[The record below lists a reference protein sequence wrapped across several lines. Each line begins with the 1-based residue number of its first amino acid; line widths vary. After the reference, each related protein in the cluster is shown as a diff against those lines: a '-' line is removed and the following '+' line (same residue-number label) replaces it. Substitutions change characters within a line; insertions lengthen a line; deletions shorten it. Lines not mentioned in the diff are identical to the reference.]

1 MDTSGTCG
9 EWNVVLHIFCC
20 GCDVQSNFW
29 SLRKTWKTF
38 TWNLPGFLSRKK
50 DFWVVHPK
58 RLDRKLGHDIFGHL
72 TNNVASIVQGLRLL
86 CLASEKFHVYPA
98 TQVHPI
104 PKTMF
109 SWIHMRF
116 EIRKKNLSA
125 KFSVK
130 SCIIP
135 LCWVTFCIHSE
146 IIPAGHFSR
155 KCAKSI
161 NQSIKLSPLG
171 WLLDGR

>member
-72 TNNVASIVQGLRLL
+72 TNNVAVIVQSLRLL

-104 PKTMF
+104 PKTNVFLDPRAVWNPKEKFECQVF
-109 SWIHMRF
+109 S
-116 EIRKKNLSA
+116 KALYYPVLLSH
-125 KFSVK
+125 F
-130 SCIIP
+130 
-135 LCWVTFCIHSE
+135 LHSLE
-146 IIPAGHFSR
+146 NHTRRAIFPDM
-155 KCAKSI
+155 CQI
-161 NQSIKLSPLG
+161 NESIKRSLLG
-171 WLLDGR
+171 